1 MRFLFA
7 LLLCLLPLSAAAQNR
22 MALVIG
28 NNSYSD
34 VPVLAKA
41 RADAQSIGTKLN
53 ELGFTVTTALDQD
66 RRGLNRKI
74 SEFTARLEPGD
85 AAFVFFAGHG
95 VEIDGENYLL
105 PTDIAAPSAG
115 GSDFVK
121 SESIALSDL
130 LDRVRKTGARSAV
143 VIIDAC
149 RNNPFKLVEG
159 RSIGTTRGL
168 GRIAAPQGT
177 FVIFSAGAGQ
187 LALDRL
193 NEDDTAENSVFT
205 RALLPLLSEPGLE
218 LRTLVAGL
226 RREVRDLALTVQHS
240 QVPAYYDEMLGEFY
254 FTQAAVPAAPAKP
267 AAAAMQSDFEIAR
280 SIGPP
285 QALDSFLERYSGR
298 EDEYTYT
305 VALQLRQGLATPQAE
320 PEAPAQQAPEAPDV
334 PVIPDSRQVMRETQA
349 ALNDIGCQAGRPDG
363 IAGPR
368 TRSAFAAY
376 LAAADSTLGADDLG
390 TAHALEELRQKSGK
404 VCKTAPKPVSAPA
417 PAASAE
423 AAPVS
428 LAGAWKYKAT
438 CALVLKVTGNVHYTH
453 AGGNKYHGRL
463 NDSLGQNANTEVY
476 LNGQQLSGTDYFPGI
491 TVTWRGRLAED
502 GRSFTASGSTGCA
515 VYAWR

>member
-1 MRFLFA
+1 MRFLSVLF
-7 LLLCLLPLSAAAQNR
+7 LCLLPIAAAAQNR

-66 RRGLNRKI
+66 RRGLNKKI

-143 VIIDAC
+143 VVIDAC

-226 RREVRDLALTVQHS
+226 RREVRDLALTVQHR

-254 FTQAAVPAAPAKP
+254 FTQAALPAEPAPLP
-267 AAAAMQSDFEIAR
+267 ASTMQTDFEVAR
-280 SIGPP
+280 SIGTP
-285 QALDSFLERYSGR
+285 QALDSFLERYTGR

-305 VALQLRQGLATPQAE
+305 VALQLRQGLETEQAQAE
-320 PEAPAQQAPEAPDV
+320 PPARETPGTPDV
-334 PVIPDSRQVMRETQA
+334 PVIPDSKAVMRDTQA
-349 ALNDIGCQAGRPDG
+349 ALNEIGCQAGRPDG

-376 LAAADSTLGADDLG
+376 LAASDSTLGADDLG
-390 TAHALEELRQKSGK
+390 TAHALEELRQKSGEI
-404 VCKTAPKPVSAPA
+404 CKSAPRTASAPA
-417 PAASAE
+417 PSPTKA
-423 AAPVS
+423 AAP
-428 LAGAWKYKAT
+428 LAGTWKFKAT
-438 CALVLKVTGNVHYTH
+438 CALVVKVTGNVHYTH
-453 AGGNKYHGRL
+453 ADGNKYHGRL
-463 NDSLGQNANTEVY
+463 SDSLGQNANTEVY
-476 LNGQQLSGTDYFPGI
+476 LNGQQISGTDYFPGI
-491 TVTWRGRLAED
+491 TVTWRGRLAAD
-502 GRSFTASGSTGCA
+502 GRSFTSSGSTGCA

>member
-1 MRFLFA
+1 
-7 LLLCLLPLSAAAQNR
+7 
-22 MALVIG
+22 MALVVG

-143 VIIDAC
+143 VVIDAC
-149 RNNPFKLVEG
+149 RNNPFELVEG
-159 RSIGTTRGL
+159 RSIGNTRGL

-193 NEDDTAENSVFT
+193 NENDTAENSVFT

-226 RREVRDLALTVQHS
+226 RREVRDLALTVQHR

-254 FTQAAVPAAPAKP
+254 FTQTALPAEPAPLP
-267 AAAAMQSDFEIAR
+267 ASTMQTDFEVAR
-280 SIGPP
+280 SIGTP
-285 QALDSFLERYSGR
+285 QALDSFLERYTGR

-305 VALQLRQGLATPQAE
+305 VAMQLRQGLETEQAQAE
-320 PEAPAQQAPEAPDV
+320 ATARETPEAPDV
-334 PVIPDSRQVMRETQA
+334 PVIPDSKAVMRETQA
-349 ALNDIGCQAGRPDG
+349 ALNEIGCQTGRPDG

-376 LAAADSTLGADDLG
+376 LAASDSTLGADDLG
-390 TAHALEELRQKSGK
+390 TAHALEELRQKSGE
-404 VCKTAPKPVSAPA
+404 VCKPAPRTASAPGPA
-417 PAASAE
+417 PTKA
-423 AAPVS
+423 AAP
-428 LAGAWKYKAT
+428 LAGAWKFKAT
-438 CALVLKVTGNVHYTH
+438 CALVVKVTGNVHYTH

-463 NDSLGQNANTEVY
+463 SDSLGQNANTEVY
-476 LNGQQLSGTDYFPGI
+476 LNGQQISGTDYFPGI
-491 TVTWRGRLAED
+491 TVTWRGRLAAD
-502 GRSFTASGSTGCA
+502 GRSFTSSGSTGCT